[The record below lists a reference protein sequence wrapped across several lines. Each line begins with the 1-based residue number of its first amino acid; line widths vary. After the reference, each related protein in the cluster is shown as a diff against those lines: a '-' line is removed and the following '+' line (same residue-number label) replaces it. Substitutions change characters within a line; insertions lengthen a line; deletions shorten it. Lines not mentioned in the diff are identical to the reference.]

1 MILPGLSRR
10 GKSHE
15 VMVSADLLGLLDAS
29 STVILAVM
37 ALREIRAMREE
48 LQRDRSAFL
57 AMLQRLSDRV
67 DALIGSTN
75 G

>member
-1 MILPGLSRR
+1 M
-10 GKSHE
+10 
-15 VMVSADLLGLLDAS
+15 MSADLLGLLDAS
-29 STVILAVM
+29 STVVLAVM

-67 DALIGSTN
+67 DALIGSTD

>member
-1 MILPGLSRR
+1 M
-10 GKSHE
+10 
-15 VMVSADLLGLLDAS
+15 LGLLDAS
-29 STVILAVM
+29 STVVLAVM

-48 LQRDRSAFL
+48 LQRDRAAFL

-67 DALIGSTN
+67 DALIGSTD